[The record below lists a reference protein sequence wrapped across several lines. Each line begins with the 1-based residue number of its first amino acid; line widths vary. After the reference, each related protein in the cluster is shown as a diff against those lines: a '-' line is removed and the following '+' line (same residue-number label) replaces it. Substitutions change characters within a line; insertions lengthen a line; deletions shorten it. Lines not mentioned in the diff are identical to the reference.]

1 MTYPHRCGSHI
12 LLIISNTDGEDR
24 VLLDPLPLPVSQC
37 FLLRSK
43 DFGRSWC
50 SMCAPGLCATSSGA
64 LQLWNLLQLVR
75 KPWKT
80 LREHHLLQDFCLVA
94 FGAGNRMNWCEQ
106 RASDFLQFQLSTLCC
121 RDQRG
126 LLKHT
131 SSNSGI
137 KKHVQK
143 APEGADLGN

>member
-1 MTYPHRCGSHI
+1 MTYPHRCGSP
-12 LLIISNTDGEDR
+12 
-24 VLLDPLPLPVSQC
+24 LDYLEYRWGGPLSPGPVATPSLPVSTLAAAAPC
-37 FLLRSK
+37 P
-43 DFGRSWC
+43 
-50 SMCAPGLCATSSGA
+50 PGLCATSSGV

-126 LLKHT
+126 LLKLT